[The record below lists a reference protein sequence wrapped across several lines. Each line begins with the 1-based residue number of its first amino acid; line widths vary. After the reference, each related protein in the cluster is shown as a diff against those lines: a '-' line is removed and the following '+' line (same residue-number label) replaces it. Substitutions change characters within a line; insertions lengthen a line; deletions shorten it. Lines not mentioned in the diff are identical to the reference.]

1 MSLVSGELVHTAI
14 VRNIFRAVSALTAG
28 AGTLFIAGCS
38 GSSAAQCVRSTGS
51 KICYVRDNAA
61 GGTLDVSGLDPGS
74 TLTISSK
81 EFGAAKYVVNGS
93 GALDGKVGFVHGT
106 TSSVEL
112 TVTGTTRSK
121 EALVGTFNS

>member
-1 MSLVSGELVHTAI
+1 M
-14 VRNIFRAVSALTAG
+14 RNILRAVSALAVG
-28 AGTLFIAGCS
+28 AGTLFVAGCS

-51 KICYVRDNAA
+51 KICYVRDNDA
-61 GGTLDVSGLDPGS
+61 GGSLDVSGLDPGS

-81 EFGAAKYVVNGS
+81 EFGVAKYVV
-93 GALDGKVGFVHGT
+93 GT

-112 TVTGTTRSK
+112 TVTGTSGSK